1 MDILMSNITYRSDI
15 KPHIEQ
21 AVMLYSNCSLGTRRP
36 ITDKIRFQA
45 MLDNANLIITA
56 WDSQQSLVGMARC
69 ITDFVFSTYLS
80 DLAVDEHYQRQGI
93 GKQLIKEVQNHTQPG
108 CRVILLAAPQAI
120 DYYSHIGF
128 QAHPSAWTRLE
139 PLI

>member
-1 MDILMSNITYRSDI
+1 MSNITYRSDI
-15 KPHIEQ
+15 KPHIED
-21 AVMLYSNCSLGTRRP
+21 AVTLYSNCSLGTRRP

-80 DLAVDEHYQRQGI
+80 DFAVDEHYQRQGI